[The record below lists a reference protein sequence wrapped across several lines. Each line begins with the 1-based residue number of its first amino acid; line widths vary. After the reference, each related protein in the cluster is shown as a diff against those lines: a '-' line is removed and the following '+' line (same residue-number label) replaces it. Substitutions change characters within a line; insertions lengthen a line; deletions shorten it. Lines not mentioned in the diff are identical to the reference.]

1 MTNYAKVLNVLIEA
15 AGKMREATDKNDLK
29 LQAYYQGKI
38 DVLKWIIC
46 NDIIDH

>member
-1 MTNYAKVLNVLIEA
+1 MTNYAKVLNELIEV
-15 AGKMREATDKNDLK
+15 AGKLRDAKEKNDYK
-29 LQAYYQGKI
+29 LVEYYQGKL

>member
-15 AGKMREATDKNDLK
+15 AGMMREARDKNDLK
-29 LQAYYQGKI
+29 LVAYYQGKL

-46 NDIIDH
+46 NDIINR